1 MAQRPALVALLG
13 SSNLS
18 VALPAAVRHL
28 SSRFRNRVLSV
39 LVAYGPGRS
48 YEIDRG
54 SLGIKFTS
62 LSRCELLAAFERA
75 REEDPSSDAYA
86 LLTDIGND
94 LMHGVPAATLAG
106 RVRSI
111 VERFRGA
118 GARVAVTSL
127 PTEGIAALS
136 PGMFHFARTL
146 VYPTSRA
153 THDEV
158 VSNVGAVQEE
168 LRQMDS
174 RREIELLP
182 AHRAWYSPDACHIRP
197 AHSGEAFREW
207 IDGLVGVDDAM
218 RRGFQPGAHFS
229 KEALYL
235 HCRPAYRFFRRNGR
249 RHDARPFAITPRAT
263 VRAF

>member
-1 MAQRPALVALLG
+1 M
-13 SSNLS
+13 
-18 VALPAAVRHL
+18 
-28 SSRFRNRVLSV
+28 
-39 LVAYGPGRS
+39 YGPGRA

-62 LSRCELLAAFERA
+62 LSRCELLAAFEQA

-94 LMHGVPAATLAG
+94 LMHGVPAPTLAG

-127 PTEGIAALS
+127 PIEGIAALS
-136 PGMFHFARTL
+136 PGMFHLARTL
-146 VYPTSRA
+146 VYPASRA
-153 THDEV
+153 THDEL
-158 VSNVGAVQEE
+158 VSNVGIVQEE
-168 LRQMDS
+168 LRE
-174 RREIELLP
+174 EIELLP
-182 AHRAWYSPDACHIRP
+182 ARRAWYSPDACHIRP

-207 IDGLVGVDDAM
+207 VDGLVGVDDAIG
-218 RRGFQPGAHFS
+218 RGSEPVAHFS
-229 KEALYL
+229 KEGLYL
-235 HCRPAYRFFRRNGR
+235 HCRPAYRFFRSNGR
-249 RHDARPFAITPRAT
+249 PHDARPFAVGPGVT